1 MLQKSLQDQTLACP
15 TSATFAVQASSSA
28 TEQTDSEQI
37 SSAGKHDCKKHTP
50 FVYSWNDP
58 YVVVVV
64 DLMNTVIVVCVGTGT
79 SVSATSHLSEV
90 LVLKKLKTQKMKK
103 SRGLT
108 SRAQCISDTK
118 FLKKL
123 KIKKQENIEKE
134 EQKAEEEKKKRRKE
148 AKKGSKDNE
157 KRQKGISRQRKT

>member
-1 MLQKSLQDQTLACP
+1 M
-15 TSATFAVQASSSA
+15 SA
-28 TEQTDSEQI
+28 
-37 SSAGKHDCKKHTP
+37 KKHTP
-50 FVYSWNDP
+50 FVYTWNDP

-64 DLMNTVIVVCVGTGT
+64 DLVNTVIVVCAGTGT

-123 KIKKQENIEKE
+123 KIKKQEKIEKE

-148 AKKGSKDNE
+148 AKGE
-157 KRQKGISRQRKT
+157 

>member
-1 MLQKSLQDQTLACP
+1 
-15 TSATFAVQASSSA
+15 
-28 TEQTDSEQI
+28 
-37 SSAGKHDCKKHTP
+37 
-50 FVYSWNDP
+50 
-58 YVVVVV
+58 
-64 DLMNTVIVVCVGTGT
+64 MNTVIVVCAGTGT

-90 LVLKKLKTQKMKK
+90 LVVLKKLKTQKMKK

-148 AKKGSKDNE
+148 AKRE
-157 KRQKGISRQRKT
+157 